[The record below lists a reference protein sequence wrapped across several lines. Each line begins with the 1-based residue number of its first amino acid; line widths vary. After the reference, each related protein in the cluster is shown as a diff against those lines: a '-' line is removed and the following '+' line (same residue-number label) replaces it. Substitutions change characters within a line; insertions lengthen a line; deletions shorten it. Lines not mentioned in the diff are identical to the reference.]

1 MRKKSVPPFVK
12 FDHLPLETNMKT
24 QTKISTLLLAVI
36 SCCAFADA
44 KIGSAQTKAMS
55 GFCPVTILDSKEWKK
70 GEASVATTYDNR
82 IYYFVNEDAKTT
94 FLAQPAKYVPAFG
107 GDCSVCIVNVNNRIA
122 GSVFHSIRHKGRL
135 FLFPQDDTK
144 KMFKENPAKYENGD
158 LALGGK
164 CAVCKKGG
172 KDEMGKPE
180 FTVIH
185 QNMRYQFPTKE
196 IMAEFA
202 RNPSIYVK

>member
-1 MRKKSVPPFVK
+1 
-12 FDHLPLETNMKT
+12 MKT
-24 QTKISTLLLAVI
+24 QTKLSTLLVALVI
-36 SCCAFADA
+36 CFAFADV
-44 KIGSAQTKAMS
+44 KTVSAQTKAMS

-70 GEASVATTYDNR
+70 GETSISSTYDNR
-82 IYYFVNEDAKTT
+82 TYYFKDQESKTK
-94 FLAQPAKYVPAFG
+94 FLAEPAKYVPAFG
-107 GDCSVCIVNVNNRIA
+107 GDCSVCLVNVNKRIA
-122 GSVFHSIRHKGRL
+122 GSVFHSVRHKGRL

-185 QNMRYQFPTKE
+185 RNMRYQFPSKE

-202 RNPSIYVK
+202 RNPSNYVN